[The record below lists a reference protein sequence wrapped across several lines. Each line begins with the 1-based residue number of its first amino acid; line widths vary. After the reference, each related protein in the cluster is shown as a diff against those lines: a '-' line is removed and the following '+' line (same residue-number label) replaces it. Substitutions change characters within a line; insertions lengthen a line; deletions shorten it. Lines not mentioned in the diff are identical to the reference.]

1 MAKNVLLEK
10 TLDFALAIID
20 FTEQLKKLH
29 QYELASQLFR
39 SGTSIGAN
47 TNEAQQA
54 ESRADFIHKLKIAA
68 KEAQETNYWLTL
80 CKLSKHYPNNP
91 DLLMELEEIQ
101 KLLNKIIGTARKNNK
116 R

>member
-39 SGTSIGAN
+39 
-47 TNEAQQA
+47 
-54 ESRADFIHKLKIAA
+54 
-68 KEAQETNYWLTL
+68 
-80 CKLSKHYPNNP
+80 
-91 DLLMELEEIQ
+91 
-101 KLLNKIIGTARKNNK
+101 
-116 R
+116 